1 MTSSAQHPAIDK
13 RMEPKMTL
21 SNRSLLN
28 KTFLADGAFSLASGA
43 VLILAAVPLAALVNA
58 AATPFITPVMLKAL
72 GAGLLIWGIFHLS
85 AARNGGPVAA
95 SARISIAGDM
105 LWQVGSLALLLAAY
119 ASLSAAGIALVVIGM
134 IGVADFLFF
143 KLRGLAQER
152 GAIA

>member
-1 MTSSAQHPAIDK
+1 
-13 RMEPKMTL
+13 MEPKTTL
-21 SNRSLLN
+21 SNRSPLN
-28 KTFLADGAFSLASGA
+28 KTFLVDAFSLVSGA
-43 VLILAAVPLAALVNA
+43 ALILAAVPLAALVNA
-58 AATPFITPVMLKAL
+58 AATPLITPVMLKAL

-85 AARNGGPVAA
+85 AARNGGPVTA

>member
-1 MTSSAQHPAIDK
+1 
-13 RMEPKMTL
+13 
-21 SNRSLLN
+21 
-28 KTFLADGAFSLASGA
+28 
-43 VLILAAVPLAALVNA
+43 
-58 AATPFITPVMLKAL
+58 
-72 GAGLLIWGIFHLS
+72 
-85 AARNGGPVAA
+85 
-95 SARISIAGDM
+95 M

>member
-1 MTSSAQHPAIDK
+1 
-13 RMEPKMTL
+13 MTL
-21 SNRSLLN
+21 SNRSPLN
-28 KTFLADGAFSLASGA
+28 KTFLADGAFSLVSGA
-43 VLILAAVPLAALVNA
+43 ALILAAVPLAALVNA
-58 AATPFITPVMLKAL
+58 AATPLITPVMLKAL

-85 AARNGGPVAA
+85 AARNGGPVTA

-105 LWQVGSLALLLAAY
+105 LWQVGGLALLLAAY